1 MTEEERKDIVLYR
14 IQNAEATLAEIESH
28 KLNGFY
34 NTAINRMYYACFYAV
49 SALLIANKV
58 EVKSHE
64 GARQKFGLLFV
75 RTGIIPTELGK
86 FYSLIY
92 AKRTSGDYED
102 FINHDLDTVEKFQPQ
117 AQQLV
122 KQIKDILSEYIS
134 VS

>member
-64 GARQKFGLLFV
+64 GARQKFGLFFV

-102 FINHDLDTVEKFQPQ
+102 FINHDLDTVDKFQPQ

-122 KQIKDILSEYIS
+122 KQIKDILSEYIA

>member
-122 KQIKDILSEYIS
+122 KQIKDILSEYIT

>member
-1 MTEEERKDIVLYR
+1 M
-14 IQNAEATLAEIESH
+14 
-28 KLNGFY
+28 
-34 NTAINRMYYACFYAV
+34 
-49 SALLIANKV
+49 
-58 EVKSHE
+58 
-64 GARQKFGLLFV
+64 

-122 KQIKDILSEYIS
+122 KQIKDILSEYIT

>member
-1 MTEEERKDIVLYR
+1 MTEEERKDIVRYR

-75 RTGIIPTELGK
+75 RTGIISTELGK

>member
-14 IQNAEATLAEIESH
+14 IQNAEATLAEVESH

-49 SALLIANKV
+49 SALLISNNV

-64 GARQKFGLLFV
+64 GVRQKFGLLFV
-75 RTGIIPTELGK
+75 KTGIVPTELGK

-122 KQIKDILSEYIS
+122 EQIKDILSEYITEN
-134 VS
+134 

>member
-1 MTEEERKDIVLYR
+1 MTEEERKDIVIYR
-14 IQNAEATLAEIESH
+14 IQNAEATLAEVESH

-34 NTAINRMYYACFYAV
+34 NTAVNRMYYACFYAV
-49 SALLIANKV
+49 SALLISNKV

-64 GARQKFGLLFV
+64 GVRQKFGLLFV

-102 FINHDLDTVEKFQPQ
+102 FINHNLDTVEKFQPQ

-122 KQIKDILSEYIS
+122 EQIKDILSEYITEN
-134 VS
+134 